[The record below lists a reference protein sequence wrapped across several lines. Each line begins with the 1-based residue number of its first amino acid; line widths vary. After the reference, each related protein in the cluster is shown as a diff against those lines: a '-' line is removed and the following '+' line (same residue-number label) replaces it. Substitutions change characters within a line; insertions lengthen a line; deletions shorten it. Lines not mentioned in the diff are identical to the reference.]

1 MSALDRLKIN
11 EPFVNFD
18 DVLNFV
24 ERLTTE
30 HFMPLRI
37 TDSKTIEKYNE
48 SLKCEESYLDS
59 NLKFHHAKFV
69 CSHFGELLARQK
81 LKCASKF
88 SGILRATTLKCAQDE
103 GKMRVKTLK
112 CAHGMGEMR
121 TSTLLCARSGKRDMR
136 AKSVFTFEYARTF
149 ILVTPVRIES

>member
-11 EPFVNFD
+11 EPFANFD

-30 HFMPLRI
+30 HFMPLRF

-69 CSHFGELLARQK
+69 CSHFGE
-81 LKCASKF
+81 
-88 SGILRATTLKCAQDE
+88 
-103 GKMRVKTLK
+103 
-112 CAHGMGEMR
+112 H
-121 TSTLLCARSGKRDMR
+121 RSRSNGKRSNQYVR
-136 AKSVFTFEYARTF
+136 ACKCSFFFTVSYVRKSNDFRIKSVCSKHSNHAMSEATIDTFRRKE
-149 ILVTPVRIES
+149 